1 MAKILITSTNLVD
14 PPPFLAQDLVFYEPL
29 LKISK
34 INTLAIENFLLH
46 QQKNIDGIIVSSQN
60 ALLPL
65 QNSFLNKNIKIF
77 TVGKNTAQ
85 KIIALGYQNVFSPA
99 EFGAEKLLE
108 IILQHCGLLKDQHL
122 IYLHGPESTVDFS
135 AVLAK
140 KYIKVS
146 NFLAYTTTSSDFFS
160 DSLQQFLTTDDFD
173 KIFIFSSN
181 SLLVFFHK
189 MQNNRLQDKLMHT
202 NIYCISQKV
211 ATLAKNYGF
220 CRVLTF
226 TL

>member
-1 MAKILITSTNLVD
+1 M
-14 PPPFLAQDLVFYEPL
+14 
-29 LKISK
+29 
-34 INTLAIENFLLH
+34 
-46 QQKNIDGIIVSSQN
+46 
-60 ALLPL
+60 
-65 QNSFLNKNIKIF
+65 
-77 TVGKNTAQ
+77 
-85 KIIALGYQNVFSPA
+85 
-99 EFGAEKLLE
+99 
-108 IILQHCGLLKDQHL
+108 

-181 SLLVFFHK
+181 SLLAFFHK